1 MSGLEDNP
9 GHGIAVVDSDALVL
23 NDGEFSLHLE
33 NKYYNDLG
41 FALIASK
48 SDANGKYGVFD
59 LFTGEQLLDYEYDD
73 VISGEGYIYAKKGD
87 EYKIYKE
94 NCKYY

>member
-1 MSGLEDNP
+1 M
-9 GHGIAVVDSDALVL
+9 DSDALVL
-23 NDGEFSLHLE
+23 NDGECSLHLE

-73 VISGEGYIYAKKGD
+73 VISGEGYICQEG
-87 EYKIYKE
+87 
-94 NCKYY
+94 